1 MYNDLSDLTVKEML
15 YLKDELNEAYEELI
29 KKQNEWLE
37 MCNALRNEM
46 HARSADLK
54 AEEEEAKKAR
64 EADYDYL
71 YEANN
76 NLH

>member
-1 MYNDLSDLTVKEML
+1 MYNDLSDLTVEEML

-37 MCNALRNEM
+37 MCNGLRNEM
-46 HARSADLK
+46 YARSADLK
-54 AEEEEAKKAR
+54 AEEEKAKKAR